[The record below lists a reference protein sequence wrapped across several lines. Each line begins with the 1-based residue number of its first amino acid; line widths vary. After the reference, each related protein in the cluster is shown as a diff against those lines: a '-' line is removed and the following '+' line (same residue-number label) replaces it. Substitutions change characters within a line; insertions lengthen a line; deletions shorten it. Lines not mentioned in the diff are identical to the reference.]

1 MATETKYN
9 LKLEIGNLVFPE
21 TKTVKNKD
29 DKEENDIKNYTYYD
43 QIFNL
48 YKDYY
53 KDLPYVQVN
62 EENNIY
68 SNSKDEESEKGF
80 GYVKINGKDKKMFEI
95 APKRYIFEEMVK
107 AYEKNEDNPYLN
119 FDFLSSQTKNKM
131 REENNRKLSVNS
143 VDSDLSVNA
152 LPNISNEE
160 YEAIK
165 DITDKLNLGKVN
177 NIEIN
182 EKKNN

>member
-1 MATETKYN
+1 
-9 LKLEIGNLVFPE
+9 
-21 TKTVKNKD
+21 
-29 DKEENDIKNYTYYD
+29 
-43 QIFNL
+43 
-48 YKDYY
+48 
-53 KDLPYVQVN
+53 
-62 EENNIY
+62 
-68 SNSKDEESEKGF
+68 
-80 GYVKINGKDKKMFEI
+80 
-95 APKRYIFEEMVK
+95 
-107 AYEKNEDNPYLN
+107 
-119 FDFLSSQTKNKM
+119 M